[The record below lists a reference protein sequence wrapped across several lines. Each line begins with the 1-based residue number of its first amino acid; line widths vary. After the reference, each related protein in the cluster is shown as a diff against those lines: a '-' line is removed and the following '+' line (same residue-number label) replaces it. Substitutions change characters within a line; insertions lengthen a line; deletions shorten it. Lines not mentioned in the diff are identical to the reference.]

1 MIYLDN
7 AATSLKKPQE
17 VIDAVVHALSHMG
30 NAGRGSTE
38 SSMTA
43 SRIIFHA
50 RQKLNELI
58 NGENPRQIILT
69 HNATESLNIAIKGL
83 FSAEDHVITTVMEHN
98 SVLRPL
104 YELQSQG
111 LELTILPITESGTI
125 DPLSIESHIKPNTK
139 GMVITHASNVTGNIN
154 PIKEVAD
161 ILHKHDLLCIV
172 DGSQTIGAI
181 PIDIRELNADV
192 FCFTGHKSLLGP
204 QGTGGLYVRPGIQI
218 RPLKTGGTGVDT
230 FNTHH
235 PSDYPTALEAG
246 TLNGH
251 GIAGLLAGVEYLLDY
266 GVENIQ
272 KEERNLLDYFVRELK
287 SVPGIKFYGTFES
300 TADRTAIISI
310 NLNSLDSA
318 EIVEDLIDAKE
329 IMTRGGGHCAPLMH
343 QALGT
348 MEQGVVRF
356 SLSHYTTIKELDETV
371 SVLKDIATEAQL
383 T

>member
-7 AATSLKKPQE
+7 AATSLKKPQA
-17 VIDAVVHALSHMG
+17 VIDAVINALQNMG

-38 SSMTA
+38 SAMTA

-58 NGENPRQIILT
+58 NGEDPRQIIFT

-83 FSAEDHVITTVMEHN
+83 FSPGDHVITTVMEHN

-104 YELQSQG
+104 YELQAQG
-111 LELTILPITESGTI
+111 LELTILPITDKGVIDCES
-125 DPLSIESHIKPNTK
+125 IKNNIKENTK
-139 GMVITHASNVTGNIN
+139 GMVITHSSNVTGNIN
-154 PIKEVAD
+154 PIKEAAE
-161 ILHKHDLLCIV
+161 ILHKYNILCVV
-172 DGSQTIGAI
+172 DASQTIGAM
-181 PIDIRELNADV
+181 PIDVQNLDV
-192 FCFTGHKSLLGP
+192 DVLCFTGHKSLLGP
-204 QGTGGLYVRPGIQI
+204 QGTGGLYIKPGIKI

-230 FNTHH
+230 FNPRH
-235 PSDYPTALEAG
+235 PDDYPTALEAG

-272 KEERNLLDYFVRELK
+272 KEERILLDYFVKELK
-287 SVPGIKFYGTFES
+287 NIPAIKFYGSFEDPV
-300 TADRTAIISI
+300 DRTAIVS
-310 NLNSLDSA
+310 LNIDSVDSA
-318 EIVEDLIDAKE
+318 QVVEDLIDAKE

-348 MEQGVVRF
+348 QEQGVVRF
-356 SLSHYTTIKELDETV
+356 SLSHYTTKEELDQAV
-371 SVLKDIATEAQL
+371 SVLKNIAAQAHF